1 MSNSRKMST
10 GQALLMFV
18 ITFIIN
24 IVVILLFNYFTN
36 ETEPITRLLFGATF
50 TSVVLVVAFYFL
62 GSFDKKK
69 QD

>member
-1 MSNSRKMST
+1 
-10 GQALLMFV
+10 MFV

-24 IVVILLFNYFTN
+24 IVVRLLFNYFTN